1 MHGALKKSG
10 FTLIEVMIALTIVA
24 IISSL
29 IYGSFAQTFS
39 VREQVAQSQERY
51 HSVRV
56 ALERMA
62 REISM
67 AFVFSCQ
74 QINTPMGERRQQTI
88 FKLEHEG
95 KFDKLTFTSFAHLRL
110 FKDVHESDQNVL
122 SYFGDDDPKHAS
134 QYNLMR
140 REKTRI
146 DGQPEEGGETQ
157 VLCPDIKELRFDFWD
172 ERKNDWVD
180 DWDCSRV
187 EWSDRPLPRLVRI
200 KLTVAEGRDQHIQ
213 LSTIAR
219 IFTVKPLL
227 GLMRSS

>member
-1 MHGALKKSG
+1 MNAALKQLG
-10 FTLIEVMIALTIVA
+10 FTLVEVLIALSIVA

-29 IYGSFAQTFS
+29 IFGAFARTFD
-39 VREQVAQSQERY
+39 VREQVTQSQERY
-51 HSVRV
+51 HGLRV

-67 AFVFSCQ
+67 AFVYNCQ
-74 QINTPMGERRQQTI
+74 QLNTPTGERRQQTL

-95 KFDKLTFTSFAHLRL
+95 KFDKLTFTSFSHLRL

-122 SYFGDDDPKHAS
+122 SYFGEGDPRRS
-134 QYNLMR
+134 LQYNLMR
-140 REKTRI
+140 REKARI

-172 ERKNDWVD
+172 NVKNDWVD

-187 EWSDRPLPRLVRI
+187 ERQNQLPRLVRI
-200 KLTVAEGRDQHIQ
+200 KLVAAEGHDKQIK

-219 IFTVKPLL
+219 IFTLKPL
-227 GLMRSS
+227 MNWIKS

>member
-1 MHGALKKSG
+1 M
-10 FTLIEVMIALTIVA
+10 A

-29 IYGSFAQTFS
+29 IYGSFARTFD
-39 VREQVAQSQERY
+39 VRDLVTQSQERY
-51 HSVRV
+51 HGLRV

-62 REISM
+62 RELSM
-67 AFVFSCQ
+67 AFVYNCQ
-74 QINTPMGERRQQTI
+74 QLDTPTGERRQQTL

-95 KFDKLTFTSFAHLRL
+95 KFDKLTFTSFSHLRL

-122 SYFGDDDPKHAS
+122 SYFGEDDPKHSS

-140 REKTRI
+140 REKARI

-172 ERKNDWVD
+172 DVKNDWVD
-180 DWDCSRV
+180 DWDCSRI
-187 EWSDRPLPRLVRI
+187 ERQNQLPRLVRI
-200 KLTVAEGRDQHIQ
+200 KLVAAEGHDKQIK

-219 IFTVKPLL
+219 IFTLKPL
-227 GLMRSS
+227 MNWIK

>member
-1 MHGALKKSG
+1 MNAALKQLG
-10 FTLIEVMIALTIVA
+10 FTLVEVLIALSIVV

-29 IYGSFAQTFS
+29 IYGAFARTFD
-39 VREQVAQSQERY
+39 VREQVTQSQERY
-51 HSVRV
+51 HGLRV

-67 AFVFSCQ
+67 AFVYNCQ
-74 QINTPMGERRQQTI
+74 QLNTPTGERRQQTL

-95 KFDKLTFTSFAHLRL
+95 KFDKLTFTSFSHLRL

-122 SYFGDDDPKHAS
+122 SYFGEGDPRHSS

-140 REKTRI
+140 REKARI

-172 ERKNDWVD
+172 NVKNDWVD

-187 EWSDRPLPRLVRI
+187 ERQNQLPRLVRI
-200 KLTVAEGRDQHIQ
+200 KLVAAEGHDNQIK

-219 IFTVKPLL
+219 IFTLKPL
-227 GLMRSS
+227 MNWIKS

>member
-1 MHGALKKSG
+1 MNGAGKKFG
-10 FTLIEVMIALTIVA
+10 FTLVEVMIALTIVA
-24 IISSL
+24 IIASL
-29 IYGSFAQTFS
+29 IYGSFARTFD
-39 VREQVAQSQERY
+39 VREQVGQSLERY
-51 HSVRV
+51 HSMRV

-67 AFVFSCQ
+67 AFVYTCQ
-74 QINTPMGERRQQTI
+74 QVDTPTGERRLQTL

-95 KFDKLTFTSFAHLRL
+95 KFDKLTFTSFSHLRL

-122 SYFGDDDPKHAS
+122 SYFGDDDPKHSS

-172 ERKNDWVD
+172 EVKNDWVD
-180 DWDCSRV
+180 DWDCSRI
-187 EWSDRPLPRLVRI
+187 ERQNRLPRLVRI
-200 KLTVAEGRDQHIQ
+200 KLTAEEGHDQQIK

-219 IFTVKPLL
+219 IFTLKPLL
-227 GLMRSS
+227 EVMKSS

>member
-1 MHGALKKSG
+1 MNAALKQLG
-10 FTLIEVMIALTIVA
+10 FTLVEVLIALSIVA

-29 IYGSFAQTFS
+29 IYGSFARTFD
-39 VREQVAQSQERY
+39 VRDLVTQSQERY
-51 HSVRV
+51 HGLRV

-62 REISM
+62 RELSM
-67 AFVFSCQ
+67 AFVYNCQ
-74 QINTPMGERRQQTI
+74 QLDTPTGERRQQTL

-95 KFDKLTFTSFAHLRL
+95 KFDKLTFTSFSHLRL

-122 SYFGDDDPKHAS
+122 SYFGEDDPKHSS

-140 REKTRI
+140 REKARI

-172 ERKNDWVD
+172 DVKNDWVD
-180 DWDCSRV
+180 DWDCSRI
-187 EWSDRPLPRLVRI
+187 ERQNQLPRLVRI
-200 KLTVAEGRDQHIQ
+200 KLVAAEGHDKQIK

-219 IFTVKPLL
+219 IFTLKPL
-227 GLMRSS
+227 MNWIK

>member
-1 MHGALKKSG
+1 MNAALKQLG
-10 FTLIEVMIALTIVA
+10 FTLVEVLIALSIVA

-29 IYGSFAQTFS
+29 IYGSFARTFD
-39 VREQVAQSQERY
+39 VREQVTQSQERY
-51 HSVRV
+51 HGLRV

-67 AFVFSCQ
+67 AFVYNCQ
-74 QINTPMGERRQQTI
+74 QLDTPTGERRQQTL

-95 KFDKLTFTSFAHLRL
+95 KFDKLTFTSFSHLRL

-122 SYFGDDDPKHAS
+122 SYFGEDDAKHSS

-140 REKTRI
+140 REKARI

-172 ERKNDWVD
+172 NVKNDWVD
-180 DWDCSRV
+180 DWDCSRI
-187 EWSDRPLPRLVRI
+187 ERQNQLPRLVRI
-200 KLTVAEGRDQHIQ
+200 KLVAAEGHDKQIK

-219 IFTVKPLL
+219 IFTLKPL
-227 GLMRSS
+227 MNWIKS